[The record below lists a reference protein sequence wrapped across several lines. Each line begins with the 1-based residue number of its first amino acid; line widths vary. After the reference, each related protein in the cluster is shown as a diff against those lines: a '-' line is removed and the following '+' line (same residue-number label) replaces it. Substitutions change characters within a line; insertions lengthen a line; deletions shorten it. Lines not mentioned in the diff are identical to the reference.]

1 MPRSPFWAEVVGRN
15 PTTVIHWM
23 VRQAKASPAIQGPGE
38 RTVAPIRR
46 PAAAALPAPRDW
58 PAGRTAAARGSDAS
72 VTAVTTHHSRRQD
85 ATCRITALPAR
96 PAKAAIPV
104 DAPQ

>member
-1 MPRSPFWAEVVGRN
+1 MVGRN

-46 PAAAALPAPRDW
+46 VAAAALPAPRDW
-58 PAGRTAAARGSDAS
+58 PAGRKAAARGSDAS
-72 VTAVTTHHSRRQD
+72 VGGVPTHPSKRQD
-85 ATCRITALPAR
+85 ATSRITALPAR
-96 PAKAAIPV
+96 PTKAAMPV

>member
-1 MPRSPFWAEVVGRN
+1 MVGRN

-46 PAAAALPAPRDW
+46 VAAAARPAPRDW

-72 VTAVTTHHSRRQD
+72 VRAGTPHPSGRPD
-85 ATCRITALPAR
+85 ATCRTTALPAR
-96 PAKAAIPV
+96 PTKAPTPV

>member
-1 MPRSPFWAEVVGRN
+1 MVGRN

-23 VRQAKASPAIQGPGE
+23 VRQAKASPAIQGLGE

-46 PAAAALPAPRDW
+46 TAAAALPAPRDW

-72 VTAVTTHHSRRQD
+72 VRAVTTHHSRRQD

-96 PAKAAIPV
+96 PAKAAMPV